1 MGNDDRREK
10 SGLGEPASYRF
21 EAPSA
26 VRVARTAAGEFWRAA
41 SAPRSRDEL
50 SWLKSSRR

>member
-1 MGNDDRREK
+1 MVNDDRRGK

-26 VRVARTAAGEFWRAA
+26 VRAARTAAGELWLAA
-41 SAPRSRDEL
+41 SASRSWDEQ
-50 SWLKSSRR
+50 SWVKSSRR